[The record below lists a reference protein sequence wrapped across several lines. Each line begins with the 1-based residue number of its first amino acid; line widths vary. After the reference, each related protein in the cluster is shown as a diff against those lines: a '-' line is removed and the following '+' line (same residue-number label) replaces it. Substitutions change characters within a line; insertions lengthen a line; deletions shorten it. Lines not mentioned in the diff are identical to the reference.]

1 MKVKVYQR
9 VTYLGLNRL
18 LQNNSPP
25 EIGKFSNIMRLNIFS
40 HQVNKSVKKST

>member
-1 MKVKVYQR
+1 VHQR

-25 EIGKFSNIMRLNIFS
+25 EIGTFSNTRTMLLNIFF
-40 HQVNKSVKKST
+40 HQVNKSVKNST